1 MTSLRVLLILSFAL
15 YENDSPSI
23 ASLAICDAVFIT
35 CLPSV
40 FITGEAFFLTIGI
53 IQLKNFLKTSPHYV
67 WLLRK
72 KINSIRM
79 FMRDNQ
85 GNPIKFKDGDSK
97 VIYKLHLR
105 PKKL

>member
-1 MTSLRVLLILSFAL
+1 
-15 YENDSPSI
+15 
-23 ASLAICDAVFIT
+23 
-35 CLPSV
+35 
-40 FITGEAFFLTIGI
+40 
-53 IQLKNFLKTSPHYV
+53 
-67 WLLRK
+67 
-72 KINSIRM
+72 M